1 MQVQYLSFFLLFM
14 CTSTEYNLIISPS
27 LQDMLICCLQV
38 ARQSALRVLVNCTSM
53 IEATR
58 YMDRS
63 CILAKG
69 NHHRFKIVYVA
80 SMSLQVARQFDHMT
94 GVLWGLCMLHIITI
108 K

>member
-1 MQVQYLSFFLLFM
+1 
-14 CTSTEYNLIISPS
+14 
-27 LQDMLICCLQV
+27 MLVCCLQV